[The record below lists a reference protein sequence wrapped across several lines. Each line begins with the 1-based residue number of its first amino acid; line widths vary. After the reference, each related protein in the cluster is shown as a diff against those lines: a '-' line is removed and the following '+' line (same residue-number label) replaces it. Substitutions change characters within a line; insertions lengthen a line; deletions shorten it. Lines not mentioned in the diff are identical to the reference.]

1 VSEVDINKN
10 IEFDENVNKNIEKD
24 LHQQKVKEEVL
35 KKLIEYRNTINYMTA
50 DAPMSILCLSKK
62 TEALLLDNGL
72 LRVYDLFDRDFTKI
86 EGLNNTG
93 LRELTARFNQF
104 LSMF

>member
-24 LHQQKVKEEVL
+24 LHEQKIKEEVL
-35 KKLIEYRNTINYMTA
+35 KKLSEYRNTINYMTA
-50 DAPMSILCLSKK
+50 DAPISILCLSKK
-62 TEALLLDNGL
+62 TEDLLLNNGL

-86 EGLNNTG
+86 KGFNSTS
-93 LRELTARFNQF
+93 LRELTAGFNQF
-104 LSMF
+104 ISML